1 MTIDRAMRLQVKGPS
16 ALLAWVVTAAVLWWA
31 VGCQSGSHP
40 ASTGAAVSVEAPAE
54 PTFPPSP
61 IAPPTPALET
71 FQKASQET
79 PQEAPIEQAATE
91 AVDLAGSIREAAF
104 LYWETFNSYK
114 AEQVLAFLE
123 PVYRAAEEADIRRD
137 IRRMKLF
144 GVKLALAEESA
155 PVRME
160 SGEWEMY
167 LEMAT
172 PIGSKRI
179 RMTFAQNSD
188 GWLITYSDEA
198 D

>member
-40 ASTGAAVSVEAPAE
+40 ASTGVADSVEAPAE

-61 IAPPTPALET
+61 TAPPTPAQET
-71 FQKASQET
+71 FQKTS
-79 PQEAPIEQAATE
+79 QEAPIEQAATE
-91 AVDLAGSIREAAF
+91 AVNLAGSIREAAF

-167 LEMAT
+167 LKMAT